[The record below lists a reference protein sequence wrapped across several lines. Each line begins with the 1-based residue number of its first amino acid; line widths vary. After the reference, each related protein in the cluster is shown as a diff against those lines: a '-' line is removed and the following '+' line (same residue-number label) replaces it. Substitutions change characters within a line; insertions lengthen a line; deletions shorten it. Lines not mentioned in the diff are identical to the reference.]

1 MRRDPAPMRRR
12 SRYALWVPVALA
24 VAAAVACSDAFLFD
38 DRRTD
43 QLPVDRAVTVQ
54 GEFCTPSA
62 NEVVR
67 PIKVLIAMDGSQS
80 MRVTDPNGT
89 RATATVQ
96 LLDSLPQD
104 PEIYVAV
111 MIFAGSITVFLGLP
125 PDGGTGGS
133 QFKSLTAMSPAERQ
147 LIRQQILNFNS
158 SAPNRDS
165 TDFVKA
171 MADIYATISD
181 DIAITRADPTKTAY
195 AARSRY
201 SVIFLSDGHPTI
213 CQDDLLVQ
221 GDSNACTRLRQLS
234 DLAEDVRLNTVH
246 VFNPTQPLSTQ
257 CDLTQPP
264 GTCGVPTGCPSL
276 IINQD
281 AERLATMAALGGGD
295 FRDFR
300 NGEPIN
306 FLNFK
311 FGQVRRAY
319 QVKELVVSNLSAPP
333 GSPDNQADS
342 DQDGLTDE
350 QERMLGTDPLKKDTD
365 GDGFSDGVEVFFSSR
380 GANFDPLGFVGPDG
394 GGGDPGCP
402 PRLRGVDSDCDGL
415 LDCDEHILSGNADLI
430 DTDSD
435 GIPDAIEWQHH
446 TSNATNDLQEDPDND
461 FLVNR
466 QELKLHMDPLSPDVQ
481 SLSTNGYRYF
491 IQAKGPPDET
501 GKQCFTFKV
510 ENVLLEPTLGDLNL
524 DAGVDAGMNDAG
536 QYLLPDGGLFDAGT
550 GPGFNEILVS
560 LAIVPVDD
568 PNAKTMIRQTRFHE
582 ARYPLGGVKSPPDGI
597 LYVDQNRLTDF
608 CPKPDG
614 GTDGGP

>member
-1 MRRDPAPMRRR
+1 
-12 SRYALWVPVALA
+12 
-24 VAAAVACSDAFLFD
+24 DAFLFD

-43 QLPVDRAVTVQ
+43 KLPVDRAVTVQ

-62 NEVVR
+62 NDVVR
-67 PIKVLIAMDGSQS
+67 PIKILIAMDGSQS

-104 PEIYVAV
+104 PEIHVAV
-111 MIFAGSITVFLGLP
+111 MIFAGSITVFLGFP
-125 PDGGTGGS
+125 PDGGTGS
-133 QFKSLTAMSPAERQ
+133 QFKSITAMSPAERQ
-147 LIRQQILNFNS
+147 LIRQQVLNFNS
-158 SAPNRDS
+158 ASPNRDS

-181 DIAITRADPTKTAY
+181 DIAITRADPAKSAY

-246 VFNPTQPLSTQ
+246 VFNPTQPVSTV
-257 CDLTQPP
+257 CDLTAPL
-264 GTCGVPTGCPSL
+264 GTCGDPTGCPML

-281 AERLATMAALGGGD
+281 AQRLQTMAELGGGD

-319 QVKELVVSNLSAPP
+319 QIKDVAVTNLSAPP
-333 GSPDNQADS
+333 GSPDQQADS
-342 DQDGLTDE
+342 DNDGLTDA
-350 QERMLGTDPLKKDTD
+350 QEMALGTNPLLRDTD
-365 GDGFSDGVEVFFSSR
+365 GDGFSDGVEVFFSAR
-380 GANFDPLGFVGPDG
+380 GALFNPVGYVLPDG
-394 GGGDPGCP
+394 GAGDPGCP
-402 PRLRGVDSDCDGL
+402 PALRGVDSDCDGL
-415 LDCDEHILSGNADLI
+415 LDCDEHILSGNADLM
-430 DTDSD
+430 DSD
-435 GIPDAIEWQHH
+435 NDGLPDVYEWQHH
-446 TSNATNDLQEDPDND
+446 TSPAARDLQEDPDND

-466 QELKLHMDPLSPDVQ
+466 QELKMHMDPRVADND
-481 SLSTNGYRYF
+481 SLSTSAYRYF
-491 IQAKGPPDET
+491 MEASGPPDEL
-501 GKQCFTFKV
+501 GGQCFKFRV
-510 ENVLLEPTLGDLNL
+510 ENVLLEPTRANRPDGGPP
-524 DAGVDAGMNDAG
+524 DAGVDDAG
-536 QYLLPDGGLFDAGT
+536 RPLLPDGGLWDGGR
-550 GPGFNEILVS
+550 GPGFNEILLTV
-560 LAIVPVDD
+560 AITPADD
-568 PNAKTMIRQTRFHE
+568 PAGRTLIQQTRFHH

-597 LYVDQNRLTDF
+597 LYVTPTMLTDF
-608 CPKPDG
+608 CPRPDAGFGQDG
-614 GTDGGP
+614 GSDGGP

>member
-1 MRRDPAPMRRR
+1 MTRR
-12 SRYALWVPVALA
+12 SRIALWVPVGLG

-43 QLPVDRAVTVQ
+43 QVPVDRAITVK

-62 NEVVR
+62 NDVVR
-67 PIKVLIAMDGSQS
+67 PIKILIAMDASQS
-80 MRVTDPNGT
+80 MGVTDPNGT
-89 RATATVQ
+89 RANATVQ

-111 MIFAGSITVFLGLP
+111 MLFAGSTTVFLGLP
-125 PDGGTGGS
+125 PDSGTAGS
-133 QFKSLTAMSPAERQ
+133 QFKSITSMDPLERQ

-171 MADIYATISD
+171 MADIYATLSD
-181 DIAITRADPTKTAY
+181 DIAITRADPAKAAY

-213 CQDDLLVQ
+213 CQDDLLVL
-221 GDSNACTRLRQLS
+221 GDSNACTRLRQLT

-246 VFNPTQPLSTQ
+246 VFNPTQPLSTV

-264 GTCGVPTGCPSL
+264 GTCGAPTGCPSL

-306 FLNFK
+306 YLNFK

-319 QVKELVVSNLSAPP
+319 QVKELVVANLSAPP
-333 GSPDNQADS
+333 GSPDNAADS
-342 DQDGLTDE
+342 DSDGLTDA
-350 QERMLGTDPLKKDTD
+350 QEAQLRTNPRLKDTD
-365 GDGFSDGVEVFFSSR
+365 GDGFSDGVEVFFAGR
-380 GANFDPLGFVGPDG
+380 GATFNPTVLVLPDG

-402 PRLRGVDSDCDGL
+402 PSLRRVDTDCDGL
-415 LDCDEHILSGNADLI
+415 YDCDEHILSGNADLI

-466 QELKLHMDPLSPDVQ
+466 QELKLHMNPLGPDVG
-481 SLSTNGYRYF
+481 SLSTGGYRYF
-491 IQAKGPPDET
+491 IEAKGPPDET
-501 GKQCFTFKV
+501 GKQCFSFRV
-510 ENVLLEPTLGDLNL
+510 ENVLLEPTLDSWG
-524 DAGVDAGMNDAG
+524 DAGA
-536 QYLLPDGGLFDAGT
+536 LGGLTDAGT
-550 GPGFNEILVS
+550 LIDGGVWDAGHGAGYNDILVS
-560 LAIVPVDD
+560 LAVVPLDD
-568 PNAKTMIRQTRFHE
+568 PNAKTLIRQTRFQE
-582 ARYPLGGVKSPPDGI
+582 ARYPIGGVKSPPDGI
-597 LYVDQNRLTDF
+597 LYVNQDRLTDY
-608 CPKPDG
+608 CPRPALLDG